1 MTTYAYPR
9 YVPAGGWWRRVI
21 RDPVLPERLL
31 AKLWRGKTGASLRT
45 TDGQTVEVI
54 YPGRPAPGHG
64 PDFRDAVLKLG
75 PRTIKGPVELH
86 RVPSD
91 WKAHGHDGDRA
102 YDNVVLHVVA
112 SIGETPIRPTN
123 NTTIGPIAKKAT
135 TLTTTLDRDVRVPAY
150 AALPTIVLDREDTQ
164 ATAGGAG
171 PLGALASLSN
181 DALKERLRSAGMER
195 FEDRVGLAREALVV
209 RSADSVLFARIA
221 DGLGYS
227 ENREAFAEL
236 IRRVPLTVLRA
247 AGHTATA
254 DQRAG
259 FIERLLLGGAGL
271 APRTNEWD
279 AIVGI
284 PPMSASA
291 WRSSGVRPAN
301 HPRRRLAALAHYV
314 AISDAL
320 GFAGWLEPVVAEG
333 ASALIQALTVVPT
346 GTVAG
351 EGTALVGD
359 ARAREIAV
367 NAVLPVLAALCMPS
381 TSAACATSEGTPA
394 GETYA
399 RFPALG
405 GNTVLRE
412 ALMLLG
418 PRPGL
423 RLGACEQLGLQRL
436 YQEAVAPSDE
446 PADDQTARRC
456 RRPGTL

>member
-1 MTTYAYPR
+1 MTAYAYPR

-64 PDFRDAVLKLG
+64 PDFRDAILKLG

-112 SIGETPIRPTN
+112 SIGETPIRPTRK
-123 NTTIGPIAKKAT
+123 TTIGPIAKKAT

-150 AALPTIVLDREDTQ
+150 AALPTVVLTTPIQDGEDTQ
-164 ATAGGAG
+164 VEARCAG

-181 DALKERLRSAGMER
+181 DALKERLRAAGMRLFEER
-195 FEDRVGLAREALVV
+195 VELARKALAV

-221 DGLGYS
+221 DGLGYA
-227 ENREAFAEL
+227 ENREPFAEL

-247 AGHTATA
+247 AGHTAVP
-254 DQRAG
+254 DQRAA

-291 WRSSGVRPAN
+291 WRSAGVRPAN

-314 AISDAL
+314 AVSDAL
-320 GFAGWLEPVVAEG
+320 RFAGWLQFPVAEG
-333 ASALIQALTVVPT
+333 ASALIHALTVESA

-351 EGTALVGD
+351 EGSALVGD
-359 ARAREIAV
+359 ARAKEIAV
-367 NAVLPVLAALCMPS
+367 NAVLPVLAAMNTPGVPS
-381 TSAACATSEGTPA
+381 TADASLGTPA
-394 GETYA
+394 GQTYA
-399 RFPALG
+399 GFPALG

-418 PRPGL
+418 PRRGL

-436 YQEAVAPSDE
+436 YQEAVAPTDE
-446 PADDQTARRC
+446 PTD
-456 RRPGTL
+456 RPDS